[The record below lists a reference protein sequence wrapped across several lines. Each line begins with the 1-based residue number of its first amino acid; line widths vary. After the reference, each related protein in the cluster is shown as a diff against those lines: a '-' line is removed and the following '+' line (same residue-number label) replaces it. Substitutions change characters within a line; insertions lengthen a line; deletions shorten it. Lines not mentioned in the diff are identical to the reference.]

1 MFSWGKCARYLGFLA
16 AGGCRR
22 GWLLGARRLLGQ
34 PVHAVLAGAARG
46 DHRGGAGTVLGS
58 RRNSEAGLPAA
69 RASSAAGPRDSH
81 PLPAA
86 HAPSPD
92 LSRAHARPARP
103 PPRAGQR
110 TGGTGS
116 RQRTGGS
123 GALAGRGGG
132 GAAGR
137 GGAGLRGG
145 RREAG
150 DGWGPRPRGPAA
162 RPRGRPPERGVP

>member
-103 PPRAGQR
+103 PRTPAAPRRPAHWRDWQPAADGR
-110 TGGTGS
+110 LGS
-116 RQRTGGS
+116 ARRPWGR
-123 GALAGRGGG
+123 RGGG
-132 GAAGR
+132 AGR
-137 GGAGLRGG
+137 GGAARRPPGGGG
-145 RREAG
+145 RVG
-150 DGWGPRPRGPAA
+150 AA
-162 RPRGRPPERGVP
+162 A